1 MAKKEK
7 TMAKKEKIICKEC
20 KYFDGEI
27 CRHKSNT
34 IIYINKKI
42 EKVKIKSTELKIKCE
57 YFE

>member
-7 TMAKKEKIICKEC
+7 TMAKKEKIMAKKEKIICKEC

-34 IIYINKKI
+34 TIYINKWTKYALI
-42 EKVKIKSTELKIKCE
+42 W
-57 YFE
+57 

>member
-1 MAKKEK
+1 
-7 TMAKKEKIICKEC
+7 MAKKEKIICKEC

-27 CRHKSNT
+27 CHHKSNI
-34 IIYINKKI
+34 IIYINKKN

>member
-7 TMAKKEKIICKEC
+7 TICKEC

-34 IIYINKKI
+34 IISINKKI
-42 EKVKIKSTELKIKCE
+42 TNVKIKSTELEIKCE